1 MVLKKDYLIW
11 GPQLQVWHKLSC
23 LQDVSWYPIIFI
35 LFELNPR
42 FNLINKP
49 NVEFF
54 LWEQSNLRP
63 NTVNLV
69 NNEG

>member
-11 GPQLQVWHKLSC
+11 GHKWHKLSC
-23 LQDVSWYPIIFI
+23 LQDVHVCWYPIIFI
-35 LFELNPR
+35 LVKLNPR

-49 NVEFF
+49 YVEFF

-69 NNEG
+69 YNEG

>member
-1 MVLKKDYLIW
+1 MVLQKDYLIW

-35 LFELNPR
+35 LFKLNPR